1 MFFFEI
7 HFMEALR
14 VVLAEDHHIV
24 RDGIRL
30 LIGQEKSIKV
40 VGEATNG
47 ARVMDLLDQGL
58 EVDVVLADLNM
69 PEMDGM
75 TLIKTLKIK
84 YPKINI
90 VVLSM
95 LDQQKYVFEAF
106 SEGAMGYLLK
116 NVGVDEL
123 LFALRQANNGQ
134 KYLCAE
140 LGLQYLEDSFHRPGR
155 FSEYLDEIPL
165 DLSSREVEVLH
176 FIGEGLTNNEIAD
189 RLFISRRTVEG
200 HRQTL
205 IEKTR
210 VRNTASLIRY
220 AVVNGYLK

>member
-1 MFFFEI
+1 
-7 HFMEALR
+7 MEALR

-30 LIGQEKSIKV
+30 LLGQEESIKV

-47 ARVMDLLDQGL
+47 NQVMELLEQGL
-58 EVDVVLADLNM
+58 EVDVILVDLNM

-75 TLIKTLKIK
+75 TLLKILK
-84 YPKINI
+84 SHYPMVKIVI
-90 VVLSM
+90 LSM
-95 LDQQKYVFEAF
+95 IDQQKYVFEAF

-116 NVGVDEL
+116 SVGIEEL

-140 LGLQYLEDSFHRPGR
+140 LGLQYLEDSVDRNGH
-155 FSEYLDEIPL
+155 FSEYLDQTPL

-189 RLFISRRTVEG
+189 QLFISRRTVEG

-205 IEKTR
+205 IEKTQM
-210 VRNTASLIRY
+210 RNTASLIRY

>member
-1 MFFFEI
+1 
-7 HFMEALR
+7 MEGLR

-30 LIGQEKSIKV
+30 LLGQEKSIKV

-47 ARVMDLLDQGL
+47 TQVIDLLDEGL
-58 EVDVVLADLNM
+58 EVDVILADLNM

-75 TLIKTLKIK
+75 TLIKTLKVR
-84 YPKINI
+84 YPKVNI
-90 VVLSM
+90 VILSM

-106 SEGAMGYLLK
+106 SEGVMGYLLK
-116 NVGVDEL
+116 SVGIEEL
-123 LFALRQANNGQ
+123 LFALRQAKNGQ

-140 LGLQYLEDSFHRPGR
+140 LGLQYLEEIFHRPGR
-155 FSEYLDEIPL
+155 FSEYLDQTQL
-165 DLSSREVEVLH
+165 DLSPREVEVLH
-176 FIGEGLTNNEIAD
+176 YIGEGLTNNEIAD
-189 RLFISRRTVEG
+189 QLFISKRTVEG

>member
-1 MFFFEI
+1 
-7 HFMEALR
+7 MEALR

-30 LIGQEKSIKV
+30 LLGQEESIKV
-40 VGEATNG
+40 VGEARNG
-47 ARVMDLLDQGL
+47 NQVLELLDQGL
-58 EVDVVLADLNM
+58 EVDVILADLNM
-69 PEMDGM
+69 PQMDGM
-75 TLIKTLKIK
+75 TLLKTLKSQ
-84 YPKINI
+84 YPKVKI
-90 VVLSM
+90 VILSM

-116 NVGVDEL
+116 SVGIEEL
-123 LFALRQANNGQ
+123 LFALRQANNDQ

-140 LGLQYLEDSFHRPGR
+140 LGLQYLEDTVQRPGQ
-155 FSEYLDEIPL
+155 FSEYLDQTPL

-176 FIGEGLTNNEIAD
+176 FIGDGLTNNEIAD

-200 HRQTL
+200 HRQAL

>member
-1 MFFFEI
+1 
-7 HFMEALR
+7 MEGLR

-30 LIGQEKSIKV
+30 LLGQEKSIKV

-47 ARVMDLLDQGL
+47 TQVIELLDEGL
-58 EVDVVLADLNM
+58 EVDVILADLNM

-75 TLIKTLKIK
+75 TLIKTLKIR
-84 YPKINI
+84 YPKVNI
-90 VVLSM
+90 VILSM

-106 SEGAMGYLLK
+106 SEGVMGYLLK
-116 NVGVDEL
+116 SVGLEEL
-123 LFALRQANNGQ
+123 LFALRQAKNGQ

-140 LGLQYLEDSFHRPGR
+140 LGLQYLEEIFHRPGR
-155 FSEYLDEIPL
+155 FSEYLDQTPL
-165 DLSSREVEVLH
+165 ELSPREVEVLH

-189 RLFISRRTVEG
+189 QLFISKRTVEG